1 MKKRLGKTREKKRT
15 FENQGLFHTRT
26 QLYFFRL
33 NLSYKLLRMNL
44 DKFLP
49 ENKNFSK
56 TISRVEEWTE
66 NIFENADVIEGQRC
80 VYKYIRVSVDRK

>member
-1 MKKRLGKTREKKRT
+1 
-15 FENQGLFHTRT
+15 
-26 QLYFFRL
+26 
-33 NLSYKLLRMNL
+33 MNL